1 MTIDKTI
8 NPWLGLAVEQSTT
21 RPAKPNDTVKSDAG
35 LKPSARPT
43 SAAEFISVSP
53 AAKGIIQA
61 VRDTSDDAAGFDPAK
76 VEAIRREIA
85 EGRFPLDAD
94 KLARK
99 FRELEEQL
107 GDLG

>member
-1 MTIDKTI
+1 
-8 NPWLGLAVEQSTT
+8 
-21 RPAKPNDTVKSDAG
+21 
-35 LKPSARPT
+35 
-43 SAAEFISVSP
+43 
-53 AAKGIIQA
+53 
-61 VRDTSDDAAGFDPAK
+61 

>member
-21 RPAKPNDTVKSDAG
+21 RPAKPNGTVKSDAG

-61 VRDTSDDAAGFDPAK
+61 VRDTSQSGGHSSGD
-76 VEAIRREIA
+76 RRGAVPVGCRQTGA
-85 EGRFPLDAD
+85 EVPRT
-94 KLARK
+94 
-99 FRELEEQL
+99 
-107 GDLG
+107 

>member
-8 NPWLGLAVEQSTT
+8 NPWLGRAVEQTTT
-21 RPAKPNDTVKSDAG
+21 RPAKSNGAAKADAG
-35 LKPSARPT
+35 LKPSARVATP
-43 SAAEFISVSP
+43 AEFIKVSP
-53 AAKGIIQA
+53 AAQGLAQA
-61 VRDTSDDAAGFDPAK
+61 VRSTSDDAAGFDPAK

>member
-8 NPWLGLAVEQSTT
+8 NPWLGRAVEQTTT
-21 RPAKPNDTVKSDAG
+21 RPAKPNGTVKSDAG

-43 SAAEFISVSP
+43 SAAEFIVSP